1 MLENIK
7 SKCKKFMVFSST
19 NIAIFGKETSLIT
32 AFTHFSAPKFLEE
45 RLKKNIQKISK
56 KYASAKDETV
66 VLFLDEL
73 RMGYIICFINK
84 ENSLVSIGPFL
95 NEKIKKD
102 EIKYLGHNMHLSI
115 ENLAILEN
123 YYSKLPL
130 YNEEEI
136 QDIAFILINFL
147 LNDCCKPELVYDIER
162 SKLPQENQYSNKF
175 VQYDFVEQ
183 NYQRENEIVKAIET
197 GDVEGL
203 QILTNL
209 SYEQIRIPSRN
220 KYDPLRDTKNLTIT
234 LNSIST
240 RAAIRGG
247 LNVNLA
253 HSIST
258 KYAILIEGQK
268 TVEGV
273 LNLSG
278 KILKEYAKSV
288 REYSLSKY
296 TPLVRDT
303 LIIIRSN
310 ITQPIGLSE
319 IAKKLNT
326 SKEHLSR
333 IFKKELG
340 KNITDYINEIKIKES
355 LILVKSKKYSISKIA
370 YMFGFSSSAY
380 YSTIFKK
387 IMGCSP
393 KIYAS
398 GSFS

>member
-1 MLENIK
+1 
-7 SKCKKFMVFSST
+7 
-19 NIAIFGKETSLIT
+19 
-32 AFTHFSAPKFLEE
+32 
-45 RLKKNIQKISK
+45 
-56 KYASAKDETV
+56 
-66 VLFLDEL
+66 
-73 RMGYIICFINK
+73 MGYIICFINK